1 MRDEGLILA
10 MALGAALGMGDA
22 RAQIAND
29 PTRPPGGYAAGE
41 VEAAGDAGGGLVLQS
56 VMISPARK
64 SAIINGERVMLGAK
78 YGDAVLVKLTENEAV
93 LKSGSETQVLKLY
106 PGVEKRE
113 IVPAAKKTAA
123 RRTKAAQDGASQRQ
137 TGEQK

>member
-1 MRDEGLILA
+1 MRAEGIILA

-29 PTRPPGGYAAGE
+29 PTRPPTGSYTAGE
-41 VEAAGDAGGGLVLQS
+41 AEVAGDAGGGLVLQS
-56 VMISPARK
+56 VMISPTRK
-64 SAIINGERVMLGAK
+64 SAIINGEMVLLGAK
-78 YGDAVLVKLTENEAV
+78 YGDAVLVKLTESEAV

-113 IVPAAKKTAA
+113 IRPVAKKDAPRRKARSSADSTAA
-123 RRTKAAQDGASQRQ
+123 DRAAR
-137 TGEQK
+137 